1 MQSYAFFRLR
11 AIAYLRY
18 FSSEKIVSRGRSR
31 LKQPHCLSN
40 IPTHDTTTPPLPC
53 ESGFPGS
60 SEGRSCSLRGPLR
73 ACVKAFLASSPRIFR
88 LLYKSVSASIR
99 EALKTSPQKPLCRHS
114 EKGRADGGGG
124 RNVNLSDPPPR
135 HRASGVA
142 AATSSPMAARRRAR
156 APRRAKGA
164 PSMKVAQIR
173 ERQSNLFLIYI
184 AQFMFF
190 TYLCKTKDKHL
201 T

>member
-40 IPTHDTTTPPLPC
+40 IPTHDATTPPLPC

-114 EKGRADGGGG
+114 EKGRADGGGRKKCKPFG
-124 RNVNLSDPPPR
+124 PASPSPRIRGCRRHILPHGGTAESTCTTASEGGTLDESCTNQRTAIKFISHLYCTIHVFYLSLQDQR
-135 HRASGVA
+135 
-142 AATSSPMAARRRAR
+142 
-156 APRRAKGA
+156 
-164 PSMKVAQIR
+164 
-173 ERQSNLFLIYI
+173 
-184 AQFMFF
+184 
-190 TYLCKTKDKHL
+190 
-201 T
+201 